1 MPAFFQNEQFGFAL
15 LVAGAVLASV
25 GGLWL
30 IVRAFRTSFGWGLAV
45 VFLPIIGPLVFI
57 FSQSSRAKAPL
68 ALILFGAVL
77 GFLPLVLNVTF
88 GQKKA
93 EIPLERETGG
103 MKEFNALNA
112 NDPQYDTLLKT
123 LDFTN
128 VNVSRADLTD
138 EIAERLSGQSQMK
151 VLDMNDSSI
160 TDKTL
165 AIIATLP
172 NLETLNV
179 ARVKGITEDAF
190 KTTILKMVSLKKIDA
205 RGTAIT
211 VATLREWR
219 NAAPDRKTN
228 PN

>member
-57 FSQSSRAKAPL
+57 FSHSSRAKAPL

-165 AIIATLP
+165 A

-219 NAAPDRKTN
+219 NAASDRKTN